1 MGAGKQR
8 GYSDIMTID
17 LKNPESVD
25 AAKTKMTSFQDR
37 INRVEC
43 KDKYPLKHETLEYTV
58 IHMIDFLNYILD
70 EDYTKAQQAMNR
82 VELNVNQFQDWSV
95 DMP

>member
-1 MGAGKQR
+1 MNDFGRYIK
-8 GYSDIMTID
+8 TID
-17 LKNPESVD
+17 LKDPASVK
-25 AAKTKMTSFQDR
+25 AAKKKMTSFQDR

-58 IHMIDFLNYILD
+58 KHMIDFLDYILE
-70 EDYTKAQQAMNR
+70 EDYPKAQQAMNK
-82 VELNVNQFQDWSV
+82 VELNVNQFQNWSV